1 MDGPDRSGKSTLSGL
16 LWERLR
22 RRGVS
27 CLRTREPGGV
37 PLAEALRRVLLDKTR
52 DIAPFTEFLLYEAA
66 RSQHSRDL
74 ILPALARYQVVLCDR
89 FSPATYAYQ
98 GAARGIPRRL
108 IDLVDGVA
116 TEGVEPDL
124 TAVIDLPE
132 SEFQK
137 RGSRSRE
144 DRLEREGARFRR
156 RVREGFKDYVRRHR
170 EAFLIDGRKNSG
182 EIAAEIMRRLDPMLK
197 RRP

>member
-1 MDGPDRSGKSTLSGL
+1 M
-16 LWERLR
+16 
-22 RRGVS
+22 
-27 CLRTREPGGV
+27 
-37 PLAEALRRVLLDKTR
+37 PLAEALRRVLLDKSR
-52 DIAPFTEFLLYEAA
+52 AIAPFAEFLLYEAA
-66 RSQHSRDL
+66 RTQHSQDL
-74 ILPALARYQVVLCDR
+74 ILPALSKYKVVLCDR

-108 IDLVDGVA
+108 IDLVDGGA
-116 TEGVEPDL
+116 TKGLKPDL

-156 RVREGFKDYVRRHR
+156 RVRKGFRDYARRRR
-170 EAFLIDGRKNSG
+170 EAFLIDGRKNPEEIVG
-182 EIAAEIMRRLDPMLK
+182 EILKRLEPMLNK
-197 RRP
+197 RT